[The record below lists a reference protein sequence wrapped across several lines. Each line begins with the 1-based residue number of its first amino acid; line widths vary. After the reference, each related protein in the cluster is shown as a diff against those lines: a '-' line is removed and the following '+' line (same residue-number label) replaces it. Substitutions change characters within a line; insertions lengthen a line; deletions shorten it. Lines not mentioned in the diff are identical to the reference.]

1 MTLEKLFGC
10 SDDVLTLTKED
21 REQLLEQYNKE
32 TCELR
37 GNIRSL
43 ESKITDMSIKQ
54 ETIEDEFVDKIE
66 SAIGCITSVREM
78 LGCSKTYPHDK
89 ITHAMRNFYCEA
101 MIAYISNTIA
111 HLKTFSLIEKLPF

>member
-10 SDDVLTLTKED
+10 SDDELTLTKED
-21 REQLLEQYNKE
+21 REQLLAQYNKE

-54 ETIEDEFVDKIE
+54 ETIEDEFVDKI
-66 SAIGCITSVREM
+66 
-78 LGCSKTYPHDK
+78 
-89 ITHAMRNFYCEA
+89 
-101 MIAYISNTIA
+101 
-111 HLKTFSLIEKLPF
+111 